1 MEMLETIPPA
11 RKKGSAQRSSYERS
25 TRAGGTRLDDRSD
38 AYRK

>member
-11 RKKGSAQRSSYERS
+11 GNERGAQQSSHERS
-25 TRAGGTRLDDRSD
+25 PRAGGTRLDDRSD